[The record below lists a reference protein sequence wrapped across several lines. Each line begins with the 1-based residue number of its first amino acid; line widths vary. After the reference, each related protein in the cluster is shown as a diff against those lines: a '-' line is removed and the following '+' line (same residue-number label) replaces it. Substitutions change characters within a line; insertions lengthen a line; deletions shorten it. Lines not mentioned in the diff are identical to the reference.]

1 MELQRFY
8 EHQFEYVTNLL
19 RKDIDVRYRYHNL
32 NHTLDVIE
40 QTQFIGKQEKLAESE
55 LRILR
60 IAALFHDTGF
70 LVKRAQHEMESIVF
84 FEKTARSFGLAEN
97 DIALISG
104 CIRATQMP
112 QNPQSLIEQVMC
124 DADLDYLG
132 RNDFKPIGDL
142 LYAEMNSCGEIGSV
156 EEWNAL
162 QVRFLSKHQFHTH
175 FSKTHRQPVL
185 NQHLQALIQQSSE
198 N

>member
-8 EHQFEYVTNLL
+8 EHQFKHVTALL
-19 RKDIDVRYRYHNL
+19 RNDIDVRYRYHDL

-40 QTQFIGKQEKLAESE
+40 QTQFIGKQEKLAEPE
-55 LRILR
+55 LLLLR

-70 LVKRAQHEMESIVF
+70 LVKRAEHEMESIVF
-84 FEKTARSFGLAEN
+84 FEKAARSFGLSEN

-112 QNPQSLIEQVMC
+112 QQPQSHMEQVMC

-132 RNDFKPIGDL
+132 RADFKSIGDL
-142 LYAEMNSCGEIGSV
+142 LYAEMNSCGEIGSM
-156 EEWNAL
+156 EDWNAL
-162 QVRFLSKHQFHTH
+162 QIRFLSKHRFHTH
-175 FSKTHRQPVL
+175 FSKNHRQPIL
-185 NQHLQALIQQSSE
+185 EQHLQALIQQAGA
-198 N
+198 